1 MILPAKDQ
9 AAKREQI
16 AKYTREELEDL
27 TLKGLQKLASG
38 VIPNAARTRKAQLI
52 EEIIAATKAER
63 TVAAL
68 IPDTPLEV
76 VEVNSAI
83 AQDYAENIH
92 EDLTDWTK
100 ALYREFRA
108 LVQSRWK
115 SDGTWDEAIHGEIA
129 GLAYRVISWL
139 NSRTGEQ
146 QDGGLAFT
154 TKLRYRTHIVNLFS
168 EMVESEK
175 GAVYYVQLASCL
187 EMFKRQIKI
196 QIADVTVLK
205 KGLQERQL
213 AKRKK
218 QKAKISFAPLHAYA
232 IAVLEKLD
240 NLKSSDWKRVSVAL
254 AIATGRRMAELHH
267 VDTRF
272 EYVDQSH
279 VEFTGQ
285 MKIKGSAADYFEKLP
300 SYKIPVVVDAQLVVK
315 GHEWLK
321 SNGKVVDSAKAV
333 NRRYSG
339 DLSDYLKLLKSKWGI
354 EHDLF
359 KYKAL
364 RAIYAQVC
372 NHIFNGGNPDNILY
386 LAQIL
391 GHGRDSLVDRSG
403 NLIEDADLVDL
414 DTPQSYNSDFEV
426 VDWGSMSSLHAIA
439 DEREQEGEWLGDN
452 VR

>member
-1 MILPAKDQ
+1 MILPATEQ
-9 AAKREQI
+9 AQRREQI
-16 AKYTREELEDL
+16 AKYSKENLSDL

-38 VIPNAARTRKAQLI
+38 VIPNATRMRKAQLI
-52 EEIIAATKAER
+52 DEILAATKAER
-63 TVAAL
+63 TIAAL
-68 IPDTPLEV
+68 IPDTPLEAV
-76 VEVNSAI
+76 QLNDAI
-83 AQDYAENIH
+83 AQDYENVH
-92 EDLTDWTK
+92 EDLTDWTRG
-100 ALYREFRA
+100 LYREFRA

-115 SDGTWDEAIHGEIA
+115 ADGTWDESIHGDIA
-129 GLAYRVISWL
+129 SLAYRVISWL
-139 NSRTGEQ
+139 NSREGKQ
-146 QDGGLAFT
+146 NDGGLDFT
-154 TKLRYRTHIVNLFS
+154 TKLRYRTHIINIFS
-168 EMVESEK
+168 EMIESER
-175 GAVYYVQLASCL
+175 GAVYFVQLSSCL

-196 QIADVTVLK
+196 QIADLTAQK

-218 QKAKISFAPLHAYA
+218 QKEKISFLPLHAYA
-232 IAVLEKLD
+232 IGVLEKID
-240 NLKSSDWKRVSVAL
+240 TLKSSDWKRVSVAL

-272 EYVDQSH
+272 EYVNKNH
-279 VEFTGQ
+279 VKFTGQ

-300 SYKIPVVVDAQLVVK
+300 SYDIPVLIDAELVIK

-321 SNGKVVDSAKAV
+321 KNGKVVDSTKAV

-354 EHDLF
+354 EHELF

-391 GHGRDSLVDRSG
+391 GHGRDSLVDRNG

-414 DTPQSYNSDFEV
+414 DTPQSYNSDFEL
-426 VDWGSMSSLHAIA
+426 VDWEMLASQL
-439 DEREQEGEWLGDN
+439 LP
-452 VR
+452 

>member
-9 AAKREQI
+9 ATKREQI
-16 AKYTREELEDL
+16 AKYEKDELEDL
-27 TLKGLQKLASG
+27 TLKGLQKLAAG
-38 VIPNAARTRKAQLI
+38 VIPNAARMRKKQLI
-52 EEIIAATKAER
+52 EEILAATKAER

-68 IPDTPLEV
+68 IPDTPLEA
-76 VEVNSAI
+76 VELNDAI
-83 AQDYAENIH
+83 AQDYAENFH
-92 EDLTDWTK
+92 EDLTNWTK
-100 ALYREFRA
+100 GLYREFRA

-139 NSRTGEQ
+139 NTRTGEQ

-154 TKLRYRTHIVNLFS
+154 TKLRYRTHIINLFS
-168 EMVESEK
+168 EMLESEK
-175 GAVYYVQLASCL
+175 DAVYYTQLASCFT
-187 EMFKRQIKI
+187 MFKHQIKI
-196 QIADVTVLK
+196 QITDISGLK

-218 QKAKISFAPLHAYA
+218 QKAQISFAPLHAYA

-254 AIATGRRMAELHH
+254 AIATGRRMAEIHH
-267 VDTRF
+267 IDTRF
-272 EYVDQSH
+272 EYVDKSR
-279 VEFTGQ
+279 VKFTGQ

-300 SYKIPVVVDAQLVVK
+300 SYEIPVLVDAALAIK

-321 SNGKVVDSAKAV
+321 TNGKVVDSAKAV

-354 EHDLF
+354 DHELF

-391 GHGRDSLVDRSG
+391 GHGRDSLVDRNG
-403 NLIEDADLVDL
+403 NLIENADLVDL

-426 VDWGSMSSLHAIA
+426 TDWEMVASQL
-439 DEREQEGEWLGDN
+439 RPN
-452 VR
+452 P

>member
-16 AKYTREELEDL
+16 AKYTKEELEDL

-52 EEIIAATKAER
+52 EEILAATKAER

-68 IPDTPLEV
+68 IPDTPLEA

-83 AQDYAENIH
+83 ARDYEEVIS
-92 EDLTDWTK
+92 EDFSEFATS
-100 ALYREFRA
+100 LYREFRA
-108 LVQSRWK
+108 LVQARWK
-115 SDGTWDEAIHGEIA
+115 ADGTWDEAIHGDISS
-129 GLAYRVISWL
+129 LAYRVIWWL
-139 NSRTGEQ
+139 NSKEGKEA
-146 QDGGLAFT
+146 DGGLAFT
-154 TKLRYRTHIVNLFS
+154 TKLRYRTHIVNIFS

-175 GAVYYVQLASCL
+175 GAVYFKQLSSCL

-196 QIADVTVLK
+196 QIADITAQK

-218 QKAKISFAPLHAYA
+218 QKAQISFAPLHAYA
-232 IAVLEKLD
+232 TAVLEKID
-240 NLKSSDWKRVSVAL
+240 TLKSSDWKRVSVAL
-254 AIATGRRMAELHH
+254 AIVTGRRMAELHH

-279 VEFTGQ
+279 VKFTGQ

-300 SYKIPVVVDAQLVVK
+300 SYEIPVLADAELVTK

-321 SNGKVVDSAKAV
+321 GNGKVVDSAKAV

-354 EHDLF
+354 DHELF

-391 GHGRDSLVDRSG
+391 GHGRDSLVDRNG

-426 VDWGSMSSLHAIA
+426 IDWEMVASRL
-439 DEREQEGEWLGDN
+439 LP
-452 VR
+452 

>member
-1 MILPAKDQ
+1 MLPAAQQ
-9 AAKREQI
+9 ARKREEL
-16 AKYTREELEDL
+16 AKYTKEDLQDL

-38 VIPNAARTRKAQLI
+38 VIPNAARLRKIQLI
-52 EEIIAATKAER
+52 EELLAATKAER

-83 AQDYAENIH
+83 AQIYEENIC
-92 EDLTDWTK
+92 EDLSEF
-100 ALYREFRA
+100 ASGLYKEFRA

-115 SDGTWDEAIHGEIA
+115 AGGTWDEAIHSDISS
-129 GLAYRVISWL
+129 LAYRVIWWL
-139 NSRTGEQ
+139 NSKGGDQ
-146 QDGGLAFT
+146 PDGGLAFT

-168 EMVESEK
+168 EMVESER
-175 GAVYYVQLASCL
+175 GAIHFIQLSSCL
-187 EMFKRQIKI
+187 EMFKRQLKI
-196 QIADVTVLK
+196 QIADITAQK

-218 QKAKISFAPLHAYA
+218 QKTQISFAPLHAYA
-232 IAVLEKLD
+232 KSVLEKID
-240 NLKSSDWKRVSVAL
+240 TLKSSDWKRVSVAL
-254 AIATGRRMAELHH
+254 AIVTGRRMAEIHH
-267 VDTRF
+267 TDTRF
-272 EYVDQSH
+272 EYVDCSR

-285 MKIKGSAADYFEKLP
+285 MKIKGSASDYFEKLP
-300 SYKIPVVVDAQLVVK
+300 SYEIPVLIDAELVIK

-321 SNGKVVDSAKAV
+321 NNGKVVDSAKAV

-354 EHDLF
+354 EHELF

-364 RAIYAQVC
+364 RAIYAQIC

-391 GHGRDSLVDRSG
+391 GHGRDSLVDRNG
-403 NLIEDADLVDL
+403 NLIEGADLVDL

-426 VDWGSMSSLHAIA
+426 IDWQL
-439 DEREQEGEWLGDN
+439 L
-452 VR
+452 

>member
-83 AQDYAENIH
+83 ARDYEEVIG
-92 EDLTDWTK
+92 EDFSQFGNS
-100 ALYREFRA
+100 LYREFRA
-108 LVQSRWK
+108 LVQARWK
-115 SDGTWDEAIHGEIA
+115 SDGTWDEAIHGDISS
-129 GLAYRVISWL
+129 LAYRVILWL
-139 NSRTGEQ
+139 NSKEGKEA
-146 QDGGLAFT
+146 DGGLAFT
-154 TKLRYRTHIVNLFS
+154 TKLRYRTHIVNIFS

-175 GAVYYVQLASCL
+175 GAVYFKQLSSCL

-196 QIADVTVLK
+196 QIADITAQK

-218 QKAKISFAPLHAYA
+218 QKAKISFAPLHTYA
-232 IAVLEKLD
+232 TSVLERLD
-240 NLKSSDWKRVSVAL
+240 TLKSSDWKRVSVAL
-254 AIATGRRMAELHH
+254 AIVTGRRMAELHH

-279 VEFTGQ
+279 VKFTGQ

-300 SYKIPVVVDAQLVVK
+300 SYDIPVLADAALVIK

-354 EHDLF
+354 EHSLF

-391 GHGRDSLVDRSG
+391 GHGRDSLVDRNG

-426 VDWGSMSSLHAIA
+426 IDWEMLAGKL
-439 DEREQEGEWLGDN
+439 LP
-452 VR
+452 